1 MPSTLEGSDGLARNA
16 LGNSR
21 RKVLNYQEVRK
32 DALRLLIVDDE
43 EAARY
48 GMRRALTTFGYNVS
62 EAGSA
67 EAARLL
73 LKQQEPDL
81 LLLDVNLPGM
91 SGLDF
96 LRELKSSN
104 GHGPLVIIVTAHGS
118 ERMAVEAVKAGAHDY
133 LSKPFE
139 LDDLRLVI
147 KNAAETV
154 QLRRE
159 NYSLR
164 RRIEVER
171 SQRGALI
178 GNSEAMQRVRA
189 MIEKVSETDATI
201 LVRGESGTGKELVA
215 REIHERNSV
224 RHNEAFVAVNCAA
237 LPSELIESELF
248 GHEKGAFTGATGKR
262 EGKFEQADGGTL
274 FLDEIG
280 DMSSNVQAKLLRALE
295 ERTIE
300 RLGGNESIPVDVR
313 IVSATHRPLEQ
324 EIAAG
329 NFRADLFYRLRV
341 VTIEIAPLRERR
353 EDIPVLAE
361 TFLRLAT
368 ERYELPQRPLSQ
380 GALKRLLEY
389 NWPGNVRELKN
400 TIDRAVIM
408 AEGDEV
414 SARDLPDEITA
425 GLVAS
430 AITEDEEGESG
441 AVRVPFTADFREDR
455 REFERRYITRCL
467 EHTQGNVTRAA
478 EILAMH
484 RQSLQHKLRQLGL
497 GRRYVSVGA
506 ETPDNSGV
514 ADSPQSK
521 TE

>member
-1 MPSTLEGSDGLARNA
+1 M
-16 LGNSR
+16 
-21 RKVLNYQEVRK
+21 
-32 DALRLLIVDDE
+32 IVDDE

-48 GMRRALTTFGYNVS
+48 GMRRALSTFGYNIT

-67 EAARLL
+67 EAARAL
-73 LKQQEPDL
+73 LKQTEPDL

-96 LRELKSSN
+96 LREVKSSN
-104 GHGPLVIIVTAHGS
+104 GNGPLVIIVTAHGS

-178 GNSEAMQRVRA
+178 GNSDAMQKVRA
-189 MIEKVSETDATI
+189 MIEKVAETDATV

-215 REIHERNSV
+215 RELHERNSV
-224 RHNEAFVAVNCAA
+224 RRNASFVAVNCAA

-248 GHEKGAFTGATGKR
+248 GHEKGAFTGAAARR
-262 EGKFEQADGGTL
+262 EGKFEQADSGTL

-295 ERTIE
+295 ERRIE
-300 RLGGNESIPVDVR
+300 RLGANESIPVDVR

-324 EIAAG
+324 EITNG

-341 VTIEIAPLRERR
+341 VTVEIAPLRERR
-353 EDIPVLAE
+353 EDIPLLAE
-361 TFLRLAT
+361 TFVRMAG
-368 ERYELPQRPLSQ
+368 ERYELPQRSLSQ
-380 GALKRLLEY
+380 AALRRLLEY

-408 AEGDEV
+408 ADGDEI
-414 SARDLPDEITA
+414 APKDLPDEITA
-425 GLVAS
+425 GMPRNGMV
-430 AITEDEEGESG
+430 EGELETDG
-441 AVRVPFTADFREDR
+441 LRVPFTADFREDR

-467 EHTQGNVTRAA
+467 EYTQGNVTRAA
-478 EILAMH
+478 EILDMH

-497 GRRYVSVGA
+497 GRRYVSVNG
-506 ETPDNSGV
+506 EVPDNP
-514 ADSPQSK
+514 DS
-521 TE
+521 

>member
-1 MPSTLEGSDGLARNA
+1 M
-16 LGNSR
+16 
-21 RKVLNYQEVRK
+21 
-32 DALRLLIVDDE
+32 IVDDE

-48 GMRRALTTFGYNVS
+48 GMRRALTTFGYNIT

-67 EAARLL
+67 EAARAL
-73 LKQQEPDL
+73 LKQHDPDL

-96 LRELKSSN
+96 LRELKDSN

-118 ERMAVEAVKAGAHDY
+118 ERVAVEAVKAGAYDY

-139 LDDLRLVI
+139 LDDLRLVV

-171 SQRGALI
+171 SQRGAFI

-189 MIEKVSETDATI
+189 MIEKVSETDATV

-215 REIHERNSV
+215 REIHERNTA
-224 RHNEAFVAVNCAA
+224 RRNGAFVAVNCAA

-248 GHEKGAFTGATGKR
+248 GHEKGAFTGAAARR

-295 ERTIE
+295 ERRIE
-300 RLGGNESIPVDVR
+300 RLGGNDSIPVDVR

-324 EIAAG
+324 EIEKG

-341 VTIEIAPLRERR
+341 VTIEISPLRERR
-353 EDIPVLAE
+353 EDIPLLAE
-361 TFLRLAT
+361 TFLRAAA
-368 ERYELPQRPLSQ
+368 ERYELPQRALSQ
-380 GALKRLLEY
+380 GALKKLLEY
-389 NWPGNVRELKN
+389 SWPGNVRELKN

-408 AEGDEV
+408 AEGNEV
-414 SARDLPDEITA
+414 SARDLPDEVTA
-425 GLVAS
+425 GITTSGLVEADS
-430 AITEDEEGESG
+430 DEGDG
-441 AVRVPFTADFREDR
+441 LRVPFTADFREDR

-478 EILAMH
+478 EILDMH

-497 GRRYVSVGA
+497 GRRYVSVGGEA
-506 ETPDNSGV
+506 QDNS
-514 ADSPQSK
+514 DS
-521 TE
+521 

>member
-1 MPSTLEGSDGLARNA
+1 M
-16 LGNSR
+16 
-21 RKVLNYQEVRK
+21 
-32 DALRLLIVDDE
+32 IVDDE

-48 GMRRALTTFGYNVS
+48 GMRRALTTLGYNIT

-67 EAARLL
+67 EAARAL
-73 LKQQEPDL
+73 LKQTEPDL
-81 LLLDVNLPGM
+81 VLLDVNLPGM

-96 LRELKSSN
+96 LREIKSAN
-104 GHGPLVIIVTAHGS
+104 GNAPLVIIVTAHGS

-139 LDDLRLVI
+139 VDDLRLVV
-147 KNAAETV
+147 KNAAETL

-178 GNSEAMQRVRA
+178 GNSQSMQRVRS
-189 MIEKVSETDATI
+189 MIDKVAETDATV

-215 REIHERNSV
+215 RELHERNSV
-224 RHNEAFVAVNCAA
+224 RRNGSFVAVNCAA

-248 GHEKGAFTGATGKR
+248 GHEKGAFTGAAARR
-262 EGKFEQADGGTL
+262 EGKFEQADTGTL

-280 DMSSNVQAKLLRALE
+280 DMSANVQAKLLRALE
-295 ERTIE
+295 ERRIE
-300 RLGGNESIPVDVR
+300 RLGSNDSIPVDVR

-324 EIAAG
+324 EIANG

-341 VTIEIAPLRERR
+341 VTVDIPPLRERR
-353 EDIPVLAE
+353 EDIPMLAE
-361 TFLRLAT
+361 TFMRQAADHYDLP
-368 ERYELPQRPLSQ
+368 ERTLSQ
-380 GALKRLLEY
+380 GTLKRLLEY

-408 AEGDEV
+408 AEGDEITP
-414 SARDLPDEITA
+414 RDLPDEITA
-425 GLVAS
+425 GMPVS
-430 AITEDEEGESG
+430 TNPEGTEETDGL
-441 AVRVPFTADFREDR
+441 RVPFTADFREDR

-467 EHTQGNVTRAA
+467 EHTHGNVTRAA
-478 EILAMH
+478 EILDMH

-497 GRRYVSVGA
+497 GRRYVSVAGDA
-506 ETPDNSGV
+506 QDNN
-514 ADSPQSK
+514 DS
-521 TE
+521 

>member
-1 MPSTLEGSDGLARNA
+1 M
-16 LGNSR
+16 
-21 RKVLNYQEVRK
+21 
-32 DALRLLIVDDE
+32 IVDDE

-48 GMRRALTTFGYNVS
+48 GMRRALSTLGYNIT

-67 EAARLL
+67 EAARAL
-73 LKQQEPDL
+73 LKQTEPDL

-96 LRELKSSN
+96 LRELKSAN
-104 GHGPLVIIVTAHGS
+104 GNGPLVIIVTAHGS

-178 GNSEAMQRVRA
+178 GNSDAMQKVRA
-189 MIEKVSETDATI
+189 MIEKVAETDATV

-215 REIHERNSV
+215 RELHERNSV
-224 RHNEAFVAVNCAA
+224 RRNASFVAVNCAA

-248 GHEKGAFTGATGKR
+248 GHEKGAFTGAAARR
-262 EGKFEQADGGTL
+262 EGKFEQADSGTL

-295 ERTIE
+295 ERRIE
-300 RLGGNESIPVDVR
+300 RLGANESIPVDVR

-324 EIAAG
+324 EITNG

-341 VTIEIAPLRERR
+341 VTVEIAPLRERR
-353 EDIPVLAE
+353 EDIPLLAE
-361 TFLRLAT
+361 TFVRLAG
-368 ERYELPQRPLSQ
+368 ERYELPQRSLSQ
-380 GALKRLLEY
+380 GALRRLVEY

-408 AEGDEV
+408 ADGDEI
-414 SARDLPDEITA
+414 APKDLPDEITA
-425 GLVAS
+425 GIPKNGIV
-430 AITEDEEGESG
+430 EGESDTDG
-441 AVRVPFTADFREDR
+441 LQVPFTADFREDR

-467 EHTQGNVTRAA
+467 EYTQGNVTRAA
-478 EILAMH
+478 EILDMH

-497 GRRYVSVGA
+497 GRRYVSVGG
-506 ETPDNSGV
+506 EVQDNPDS
-514 ADSPQSK
+514 
-521 TE
+521 

>member
-1 MPSTLEGSDGLARNA
+1 M
-16 LGNSR
+16 
-21 RKVLNYQEVRK
+21 RK
-32 DALRLLIVDDE
+32 DALRLMIVDDE

-48 GMRRALTTFGYNVS
+48 GMRRALSTFGYNIT

-67 EAARLL
+67 EAARAL
-73 LKQQEPDL
+73 LKQHEPDL

-96 LRELKSSN
+96 LRELKTSN
-104 GHGPLVIIVTAHGS
+104 GNGPLVIIVTAHGS
-118 ERMAVEAVKAGAHDY
+118 ERMAVEAVKAGAYDY

-139 LDDLRLVI
+139 LDDLRLVV

-178 GNSEAMQRVRA
+178 GNSQAMQKVRG
-189 MIEKVSETDATI
+189 MIEKVAETDATV

-215 REIHERNSV
+215 RELHERNSV
-224 RHNEAFVAVNCAA
+224 RRNASFVAVNCAA

-248 GHEKGAFTGATGKR
+248 GHEKGAFTGAAARR

-280 DMSSNVQAKLLRALE
+280 DMSANVQAKLLRALE
-295 ERTIE
+295 ERRIE
-300 RLGGNESIPVDVR
+300 RLGANESIPVDVR
-313 IVSATHRPLEQ
+313 IVSATHRPLEH
-324 EIAAG
+324 EITNG

-353 EDIPVLAE
+353 EDIPLLAD
-361 TFLRLAT
+361 TFLRQAA
-368 ERYELPQRPLSQ
+368 EKFELPQRALSQ
-380 GALKRLLEY
+380 AALRRLVEY
-389 NWPGNVRELKN
+389 NWLGNVRELKN

-414 SARDLPDEITA
+414 TPKDLPDEITA
-425 GLVAS
+425 GM
-430 AITEDEEGESG
+430 T
-441 AVRVPFTADFREDR
+441 
-455 REFERRYITRCL
+455 
-467 EHTQGNVTRAA
+467 
-478 EILAMH
+478 
-484 RQSLQHKLRQLGL
+484 K
-497 GRRYVSVGA
+497 
-506 ETPDNSGV
+506 
-514 ADSPQSK
+514 
-521 TE
+521 

>member
-1 MPSTLEGSDGLARNA
+1 
-16 LGNSR
+16 
-21 RKVLNYQEVRK
+21 VRK

-164 RRIEVER
+164 RRIEMER

-178 GNSEAMQRVRA
+178 GNSMAMQRVRA
-189 MIEKVSETDATI
+189 MIEKVAETDATI

-224 RHNEAFVAVNCAA
+224 RHNGAFVAVNCAA

-380 GALKRLLEY
+380 AALKRLVEY

-414 SARDLPDEITA
+414 NARDLPDEITA
-425 GLVAS
+425 VALAS
-430 AITEDEEGESG
+430 SITEGDDSESG

-497 GRRYVSVGA
+497 GRRYVSVGGDA
-506 ETPDNSGV
+506 QDNSGIS
-514 ADSPQSK
+514 DSTQIK
-521 TE
+521 TD